1 MSGLHNGGAPV
12 QHPAGSGS
20 GMGVP
25 LLLLDMLDELALE
38 LPPAPV
44 VSPSSSPHDSDMPS
58 RASEA
63 ITKDARIIT
72 R

>member
-1 MSGLHNGGAPV
+1 
-12 QHPAGSGS
+12 
-20 GMGVP
+20 MGVP